1 MELELIEGNKLV
13 LCDELLLI
21 ILDYV
26 GKHREGVKLSCKRFY
41 KLICDIEK
49 NKFPLKINNE
59 IASI

>member
-1 MELELIEGNKLV
+1 MELEQIEEDKLV

-21 ILDYV
+21 IFEYV
-26 GKHREGVKLSCKRFY
+26 GKHRENLKLTCKKFY
-41 KLICDIEK
+41 KIICDIEK